1 MLLLLKTETIISKRK
16 LNRNEEKIIETLF
29 NSSAWN
35 WKHITDTD
43 KGEHIVRK
51 KQSRQP
57 GHDNRLYPI
66 KIWIRELGL
75 SLFDRP
81 RWRES
86 CCIVHLTW
94 EVYLPGSCS
103 QDARK
108 RSQAAIK
115 LRTRDCFFF
124 KKNNWP
130 HEIQDVPPL
139 ISIKLSVTKFYVLA
153 IWKKTYT
160 KVHMNHPDH
169 LYQILHEQLSW
180 HLDQE
185 SRDDWN

>member
-43 KGEHIVRK
+43 KREHIVRK

-66 KIWIRELGL
+66 KIWIWELGL

-81 RWRES
+81 QWRES

-115 LRTRDCFFF
+115 LRTRDCCFFLKK
-124 KKNNWP
+124 KKNS
-130 HEIQDVPPL
+130 ETTTDL
-139 ISIKLSVTKFYVLA
+139 MKF
-153 IWKKTYT
+153 KT
-160 KVHMNHPDH
+160 HRRWFRSNC
-169 LYQILHEQLSW
+169 Q
-180 HLDQE
+180 
-185 SRDDWN
+185 